1 MKQLIIGSKI
11 LKFDELDSTN
21 HYLSELSK
29 GREIKDGTV
38 MWNGVMYSRNQW
50 RVVVKTQKYINIL
63 KDTNK

>member
-1 MKQLIIGSKI
+1 MKPI
-11 LKFDELDSTN
+11 
-21 HYLSELSK
+21 
-29 GREIKDGTV
+29 EIKDGTV

>member
-1 MKQLIIGSKI
+1 MLNGIHLTIIDFSKKEKVYIYKKNKMKPI
-11 LKFDELDSTN
+11 
-21 HYLSELSK
+21 
-29 GREIKDGTV
+29 EIKDGTV